1 MSFFPPKNRYYSLG
15 LKLPLFLLILVHLF
29 ILAKTSFTAW
39 PEMILWPYF
48 LLKGLLPYRDIAMAH
63 NPLLIFDL
71 AFFYKIF
78 GVSLLSLKI
87 YSWLL
92 VIITDFMLFFVAKK
106 FIRNSKTTLLVLA
119 FYVFWQPYFEGN
131 GVWFDLVLAPL
142 AILIFYS
149 LHQKKLFLAGVLTG
163 LSILT
168 KQTAFLFLVPIFF
181 TIWFLFEK
189 KLKTIKEFL
198 FGLTLPFV
206 LFFAWLFYQGIITDY
221 YFWGVKFGSFYLPKS
236 SGQIQLPTIKQLLS
250 LSVPYA
256 FVFLSILT
264 FIVNRARNGEEKR
277 KIILLIIWCFF
288 TALGVYPRFGLFHFQ
303 PSLPFLAL
311 ISGIMISESS
321 LWFKK
326 HKKAPL
332 LIFLVFIIGG
342 SLYLQ
347 GRFYWLHWRK
357 PDRFFEKE
365 TLEAASW
372 LTKNTKRDEKIFI
385 LNSWDHL
392 YALSGTLPA
401 VSPWVPT
408 LPWYLEYDK
417 IQDGVVADLEVVKP
431 NLIVFEPYRREGL
444 GSYKPEMINRFLV
457 ENYELTKIVAGR
469 FWIFVPK

>member
-1 MSFFPPKNRYYSLG
+1 MKN
-15 LKLPLFLLILVHLF
+15 KKIFFLLILVHLF
-29 ILAKTSFTAW
+29 ILSKTRFTAW

-71 AFFYKIF
+71 AFFYKFF
-78 GVSLLSLKI
+78 GVSLLSLKV

-92 VIITDFMLFFVAKK
+92 VLTTDFLLFFVAKK
-106 FIRNSKTTLLVLA
+106 IIRNFQTALLVLA

-142 AILIFYS
+142 AVLIFYS
-149 LHQKKLFLAGVLTG
+149 LHQKKLFLAGILTG

-168 KQTAFLFLVPIFF
+168 KQTAFLFLAPIFF
-181 TIWFLFEK
+181 TVWFLFEK
-189 KLKTIKEFL
+189 KLEMTKKFL

-206 LFFAWLFYQGIITDY
+206 LFFAWLLYQGVTADY
-221 YFWGVKFGSFYLPKS
+221 YFWAIRFGSVYLPNS
-236 SGQIQLPTIKQLLS
+236 PGQIQLPTIKQLLA

-264 FIVNRARNGEEKR
+264 FMVHYKRNDEEKR
-277 KIILLIIWCFF
+277 TIILLLIWCFF

-326 HKKAPL
+326 HPKAPF
-332 LIFLVFIIGG
+332 LIFLVFIFSG
-342 SLYLQ
+342 SFYLQ
-347 GRFYWLHWRK
+347 ARFYRLHFNK

-372 LTKNTKRDEKIFI
+372 LRENTQKEEKIFI

-392 YALSGTLPA
+392 YALSETLPA

-417 IQDGVVADLEVVKP
+417 IQKGTTADLELQKP
-431 NLIVFEPYRREGL
+431 SLIVFEPYRREGL

-457 ENYELTKIVAGR
+457 ENYQLSEIVSGR
-469 FWIFVPK
+469 FWILKPKEIFSEQGR